1 MVSIFIKSYLM
12 ILYILIY
19 HLIFTFNVLLFDRL
33 MNFRGYIMS
42 DNVVHMKLDGSSKSH
57 SRADIIARDVE
68 SVIDEPIA
76 RGGTNLGLSPTET
89 LVSSLLGCTN
99 VITHRIMDKMGFTI
113 NSLDIKSKTLFNKDG
128 ASLVQEVDIPF
139 PEITL
144 DIDISTDAS
153 ENDLIEVK
161 KQLAMYC
168 PIGKVIRNSGTVINE
183 NWNKIN

>member
-1 MVSIFIKSYLM
+1 
-12 ILYILIY
+12 
-19 HLIFTFNVLLFDRL
+19 
-33 MNFRGYIMS
+33 MS
-42 DNVVHMKLDGSSKSH
+42 ENVVHMKLEGSSKSH

-89 LVSSLLGCTN
+89 LMSSLIGCTN
-99 VITHRIMDKMGFTI
+99 VITHRIMEKMGFKI

-128 ASLVQEVDIPF
+128 VSLIQEVEVPF

-144 DIDISTDAS
+144 DIAISTNAS
-153 ENDLIEVK
+153 ESDLVEVQ

-168 PIGKVIRNSGTVINE
+168 PIAKVIRKSGTVINE
-183 NWNKIN
+183 NWNKID

>member
-1 MVSIFIKSYLM
+1 
-12 ILYILIY
+12 
-19 HLIFTFNVLLFDRL
+19 
-33 MNFRGYIMS
+33 MS
-42 DNVVHMKLDGSSKSH
+42 ENVVHMKLEGSSKSH

-68 SVIDEPIA
+68 SVIDEPVA

-89 LVSSLLGCTN
+89 LMSSLIGCTN
-99 VITHRIMDKMGFTI
+99 VITHRIMEKLGFKI

-128 ASLVQEVDIPF
+128 VSLIQEVEVPF

-144 DIDISTDAS
+144 DIAISTNAS
-153 ENDLIEVK
+153 ESDLVEVQ

-168 PIGKVIRNSGTVINE
+168 PIAKVIRNSGTVINE

>member
-1 MVSIFIKSYLM
+1 
-12 ILYILIY
+12 
-19 HLIFTFNVLLFDRL
+19 
-33 MNFRGYIMS
+33 MNN
-42 DNVVHMKLDGSSKSH
+42 NVVNMKLEGSSKSH
-57 SRADIIARDVE
+57 SRLDILARDVE
-68 SVIDEPIA
+68 SVIDEPVA

-99 VITHRIMDKMGFTI
+99 VITHRIIEKMGLTI
-113 NSLDIKSKTLFNKDG
+113 DSLEIKSKTKFNKDG
-128 ASLVQEVDIPF
+128 ASLIEEVDIPF
-139 PEITL
+139 TEIIL

-153 ENDLIEVK
+153 EDDLIEVK